1 MTISP
6 LGYPESEIQNFLIL
20 FLCVPGPRGM
30 GPGRGAR
37 APSPGPGSRARAPG
51 PGLGLG
57 ARTRAAGP
65 GARAP
70 APSPARGRGP
80 GPGPQASFWLLEYKM
95 PEWENGGENTHAHT
109 HTPIYPPTHGGALS
123 CRIFGSRCAQ
133 LQRSAITSRELS
145 SLQLLVRDGT
155 YIVSRG
161 RVQPVA
167 EPRFE
172 EPILWRVT

>member
-1 MTISP
+1 MTIFS
-6 LGYPESEIQNFLIL
+6 LGYPESEIKNFLIL

-51 PGLGLG
+51 PGLGRG

-80 GPGPQASFWLLEYKM
+80 GPEPQASFWLLEYKLL
-95 PEWENGGENTHAHT
+95 EWENGGENTHAHT
-109 HTPIYPPTHGGALS
+109 LAHPSNRPLMGELFPVGFSARGARS
-123 CRIFGSRCAQ
+123 SSAAQ
-133 LQRSAITSRELS
+133 
-145 SLQLLVRDGT
+145 
-155 YIVSRG
+155 
-161 RVQPVA
+161 
-167 EPRFE
+167 
-172 EPILWRVT
+172 